1 MRADSFFWSIRLHKT
16 RSLATVAIKSGRVS
30 ISDIVIKPSRVLKIG
45 ETFKIRHKGY
55 HTTHEVINFPK
66 SRVKMALVE
75 NFMKT
80 TTPNEEIEKKK
91 LLDLAL
97 KANNNARLGRPTK
110 RDRRDLDGWY

>member
-97 KANNNARLGRPTK
+97 KANNNTRLGRPTK
-110 RDRRDLDGWY
+110 RHRRDFDGCY

>member
-1 MRADSFFWSIRLHKT
+1 
-16 RSLATVAIKSGRVS
+16 
-30 ISDIVIKPSRVLKIG
+30 
-45 ETFKIRHKGY
+45 
-55 HTTHEVINFPK
+55 
-66 SRVKMALVE
+66 MALVE